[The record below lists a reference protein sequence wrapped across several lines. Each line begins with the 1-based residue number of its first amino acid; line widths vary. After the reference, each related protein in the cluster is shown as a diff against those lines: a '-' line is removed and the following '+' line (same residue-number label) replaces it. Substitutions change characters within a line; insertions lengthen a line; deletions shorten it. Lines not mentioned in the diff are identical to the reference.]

1 MGKRLSVREGKER
14 SVLCQGAVENG
25 CGRPIE
31 IWVVVWMVVMGGECG
46 WGIG

>member
-14 SVLCQGAVENG
+14 SVLRSRVEND

-31 IWVVVWMVVMGGECG
+31 RWVVVWMVEMEGEYD
-46 WGIG
+46 WGMR